1 MSHECILL
9 YNRFDGTFVQQKW
22 NEQIEII
29 MCSIIIINENKT
41 DDDEKSSPKRK
52 RVKDF
57 LFEKETKPT
66 NQPQQTTTNF
76 WKRCFMKWCRTNRT
90 PNKINKLAE
99 MYFLFCSIQIDLI
112 DSDEW
117 VTVFDSFYSVGYS

>member
-1 MSHECILL
+1 
-9 YNRFDGTFVQQKW
+9 
-22 NEQIEII
+22 

-41 DDDEKSSPKRK
+41 DDDEKRSPKRK

-76 WKRCFMKWCRTNRT
+76 
-90 PNKINKLAE
+90 
-99 MYFLFCSIQIDLI
+99 
-112 DSDEW
+112 
-117 VTVFDSFYSVGYS
+117 